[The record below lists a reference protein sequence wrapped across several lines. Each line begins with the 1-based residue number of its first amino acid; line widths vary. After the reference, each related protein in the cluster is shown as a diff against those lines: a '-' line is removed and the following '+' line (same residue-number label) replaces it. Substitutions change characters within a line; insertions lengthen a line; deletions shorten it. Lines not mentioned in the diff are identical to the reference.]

1 MYCTVANVLSLAG
14 IPSAT
19 NGGPI
24 SDADITQFIL
34 YAQAVVNNY
43 CNTTFLSVETTATAT
58 TASTTTTLATT
69 GTSWTTNQYATN
81 YMVEIT
87 SGTGIGQLRKITSN
101 TTTTLTVTP
110 TFTTTADDTS
120 VFEVYPN
127 TILSETRDGNNL
139 AYFYTR
145 YYPIHQLQSLT
156 IDTTSITTT
165 AVYLYSD
172 LGKIRLKDAAE
183 ASLFNNTNPQS
194 ILLGYAYG
202 VYPIPVI
209 IQEYTATLAAIKTLL
224 SQLGGSY
231 RNVESYTIPEMTVNK
246 GGQYQKIRETLEQ
259 LKAKEASMKPL
270 LPYFPNFA

>member
-1 MYCTVANVLSLAG
+1 LYCTTSDVLSIAG
-14 IPSAT
+14 LPS
-19 NGGPI
+19 GGPV
-24 SDADITQFIL
+24 SDADITKHIL
-34 YAQAVVNNY
+34 YSQAVVNNY

-58 TASTTTTLATT
+58 TASSTTTLATT

-87 SGTGIGQLRKITSN
+87 SGTGLGQLRKITAN

-145 YYPIHQLQSLT
+145 FYPIHQLQSLS
-156 IDTTSITTT
+156 IASTSITTT
-165 AVYLYSD
+165 AVYLYAD

-194 ILLGYAYG
+194 IVLGYAYG
-202 VYPIPVI
+202 VYPIPII
-209 IQEYTATLAAIKTLL
+209 IQEYTATLAAIRVLL
-224 SQLGGSY
+224 EQLGGSY
-231 RNVESYTIPEMTVNK
+231 QNVETYTIPEMSVGK
-246 GGQYQKIRETLEQ
+246 GQQFVKMREALEQ
-259 LKAKEASMKPL
+259 LKMKEAGMRPL